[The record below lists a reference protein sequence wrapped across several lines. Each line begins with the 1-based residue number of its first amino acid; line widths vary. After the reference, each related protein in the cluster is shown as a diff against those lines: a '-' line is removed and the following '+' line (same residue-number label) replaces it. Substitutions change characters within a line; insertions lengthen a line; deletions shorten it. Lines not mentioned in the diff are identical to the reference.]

1 MAAGGRIRAISLAVP
16 FVVAG
21 VAGPLLTHTGG
32 TAVAQT
38 PGPASTAPVQT
49 TVLGQPE
56 QPEQPETAPTTEG
69 LPLAPPAPASPA
81 VVQIYLRDCAVC
93 HGSDGRGTNRGPNLV
108 GVGRAFTDYMLS
120 TGRMPIATPDEVT
133 RHRQAFYPPDVI
145 RQLVD
150 YVASFGPG
158 GLDMPDVNPKDGNVA
173 EGGELYRL
181 QCAACHAWA
190 GDGGALFQRE
200 APPLHDLTPREVAE
214 AVRVGPDGMPAFGQ
228 AAVSDHQINS
238 LVAYVLSLGSLR
250 NRGGQPLWHLGPL
263 VEGGV
268 ALFVGAPVL
277 WLVIRRIGGHE

>member
-1 MAAGGRIRAISLAVP
+1 MVP
-16 FVVAG
+16 RRHK
-21 VAGPLLTHTGG
+21 P
-32 TAVAQT
+32 
-38 PGPASTAPVQT
+38 PYS
-49 TVLGQPE
+49 PE
-56 QPEQPETAPTTEG
+56 QIAALVDYT
-69 LPLAPPAPASPA
+69 
-81 VVQIYLRDCAVC
+81 Y
-93 HGSDGRGTNRGPNLV
+93 NLV
-108 GVGRAFTDYMLS
+108 GG
-120 TGRMPIATPDEVT
+120 GGPDIPHVT
-133 RHRQAFYPPDVI
+133 
-145 RQLVD
+145 
-150 YVASFGPG
+150 
-158 GLDMPDVNPKDGNVA
+158 DGNLA
-173 EGGELYRL
+173 EGGELFRL

-268 ALFVGAPVL
+268 ALFVGAPLL